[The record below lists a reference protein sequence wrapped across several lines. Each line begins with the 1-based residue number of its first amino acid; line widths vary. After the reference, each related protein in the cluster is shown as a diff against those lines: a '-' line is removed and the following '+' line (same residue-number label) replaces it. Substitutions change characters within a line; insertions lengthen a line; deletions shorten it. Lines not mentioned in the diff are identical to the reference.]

1 MIRITIHSFRGLGST
16 KEDPNPKVFTFNRG
30 LNLLKGESGKGKST
44 IINAF
49 RWCLYKEPM
58 TGNNSLLKN
67 MISKTPKVTV
77 EFKTNGLDFTIT
89 RSSSPNM
96 VEIRHHDHGQEQL
109 LTNEEAEAY
118 VEKVFGKEH
127 YWRTCCFI
135 QQGYHNPILEV
146 MSAAEK
152 REVFQTMTTNS
163 LNNKLIVDIPMD
175 VMRTRIADMRKQLE
189 SDEKVKEGVLKTME
203 EHYRKMSLEVSQP
216 QFDKPYAET
225 DVYEEGWNIPITK
238 IMTELQ
244 TLSVG
249 EKSLED
255 IKQQTA
261 EMEAKLNSIHQ
272 TSLEI
277 QTRRNAF
284 EAIIERSQKQLLEHA
299 HAYQAAMDLGQQY
312 PLVIQSKKW
321 LDSQT
326 MREYLERIISTYAFV
341 NGCIEYFR
349 LRGVFGTGADR
360 WNIYGNLLEE
370 YAVQLP
376 NYREYLTNKAA
387 KTQLTA
393 QYAKMKAAL
402 NAMEEK
408 SAQLFIG
415 NPWLEG
421 ESNHQEYRTQLSN
434 QLKSTDGQV
443 VSCPSCKKHL
453 LVRTIGNHLQSCLF
467 DRQESVEIFRKT
479 IQSRIM
485 VLDQAIAI
493 HRQIQDQEDQLHALE
508 DRIDNVILDERF
520 AISND
525 KLQYME
531 NHTAELLRQWQTLR
545 KLVPVT
551 VLENVSKYMVG
562 AFLSDVQKVMK
573 SMRNL
578 LHRDMVTELTNDIEQ
593 AKTDISLL
601 NLHAQQEEKAMEKN
615 LIEEIHS
622 RKQTLLKVQRRN
634 ELLQKLRTSFA
645 NLNVDQ
651 LLREPDYLDFLAD
664 LHTYK
669 KELRLYEKQ
678 TEKRNSYNYE
688 ITAAQN
694 EMTDIRKKINH
705 LLELNKIMDE
715 TEEEIFEHTISIMVT
730 KINELLENFFDQNP
744 PKLIVK
750 NETKKTSKT
759 SRDIQFVFSTT
770 DQQADSARGIS
781 TFSGGE
787 ADRLSLA
794 FTCAVAE
801 FSECP
806 LLFLDECISSLDV
819 ELRDRVIRTL
829 RTVVKNKFVIVVCH
843 DTLDGLFDKIV
854 SV

>member
-67 MISKTPKVTV
+67 MISKSPKVIV

-96 VEIRHHDHGQEQL
+96 VEVRHHDHGQEQL
-109 LTNEEAEAY
+109 LANEEAEAY
-118 VEKVFGKEH
+118 VENIFGKEH

-135 QQGYHNPILEV
+135 QQGYHNPILEG

-152 REVFQTMTTNS
+152 REVFQTMTANS
-163 LNNKLIVDIPMD
+163 INNKLVVDIPMD
-175 VMRTRIADMRKQLE
+175 VMRIRIADMRKQLE

-216 QFDKPYAET
+216 QFDKPYSET

-244 TLSVG
+244 TLNVG

-261 EMEAKLNSIHQ
+261 EMEARLKSIHQ

-284 EAIIERSQKQLLEHA
+284 EAVIERSQKRLLEHT

-312 PLVIQSKKW
+312 PQVIQSKKW

-326 MREYLERIISTYAFV
+326 MREYLERIISTYALV
-341 NGCIEYFR
+341 KECTEYFR
-349 LRGVFGTGADR
+349 KMGVFGTGEDR
-360 WNIYGNLLEE
+360 WNTYGYLLEE
-370 YAVQLP
+370 YARHLS

-393 QYAKMKAAL
+393 QHTKLKVTL
-402 NAMEEK
+402 NATEEK
-408 SAQLFIG
+408 ITQLFLG
-415 NPWLEG
+415 NPWLEE

-434 QLKSTDGQV
+434 QLNGADGQV

-453 LVRTIGNHLQSCLF
+453 LVRTIGNQLQSCLF
-467 DRQESVEIFRKT
+467 DRQESVEIFRQT
-479 IQSRIM
+479 IKNRIM
-485 VLDQAIAI
+485 MLDQAIGL
-493 HRQIQDQEDQLHALE
+493 HRQIQEQKDQLCALE
-508 DRIDNVILDERF
+508 ERIDNVILDERF

-531 NHTAELLRQWQTLR
+531 KHTAYLLRQWQTLR
-545 KLVPVT
+545 KLAPAT
-551 VLENVSKYMVG
+551 VLENVSKHMDG
-562 AFLSDVQKVMK
+562 MFLNDVQKVMK
-573 SMRNL
+573 TLGNL

-601 NLHAQQEEKAMEKN
+601 NLHAQQEEKALEKN

-622 RKQTLLKVQRRN
+622 RKQTLLKVQRRS
-634 ELLQKLRTSFA
+634 ELLQRLRTSFA
-645 NLNVDQ
+645 NLDVDR
-651 LLREPDYLDFLAD
+651 LLSEPEYLDFLVE

-669 KELRLYEKQ
+669 KELKLSEKH
-678 TEKRNSYNYE
+678 TEKLNRYSDE
-688 ITAAQN
+688 ITTAQN
-694 EMTDIRKKINH
+694 EMTDIRRKINH
-705 LLELNKIMDE
+705 LLELNKILDE

-750 NETKKTSKT
+750 NENKKTAKT

-770 DQQADSARGIS
+770 DQQVESARGIS

-787 ADRLSLA
+787 GDRLSLA

-829 RTVVKNKFVIVVCH
+829 RSVVKNKFVIVVCH